1 MPTRKFAW
9 AEMTTW
15 GWLSDDGNGAAE
27 GLALDE
33 ALMARV
39 SRDAAVPRPALRL
52 YTYADHAALV
62 GRYQTLAAEIDVDA
76 CLATGTKLSR
86 RPTGG
91 GAIVMGRDQLGVAL
105 ALPAKATSLKALLPE
120 LGAGLVEGLRRIG
133 VQAEFGGKND
143 LLAGGRKIAGLG
155 LYMDA
160 KGALLFH
167 SSLLVDLDID
177 FMLRVLNIPA
187 AKLADKGAAAV
198 SERITT
204 VRRETGQ
211 ELAMD
216 DVRDVIAEGFAARF
230 GVELAP
236 DEFTAD
242 ERAVAA
248 QLVESRYANP
258 AWLDEQNAQPD
269 GTGSATFRSPD
280 GLVRVF
286 VAAQGSLVKSLQ
298 FAGDFNTVP
307 EGLRRLESALRWR
320 HLNADTMRELVAEV
334 RSDTGADAGWRRDDD
349 VVAALL
355 SAGESALD
363 RCAAPVRPTGSC
375 YFPDQNSP
383 KQGSRL

>member
-1 MPTRKFAW
+1 
-9 AEMTTW
+9 MTVW

-39 SRDAAVPRPALRL
+39 SRDAAVTRPTLRL

-62 GRYQTLAAEIDVDA
+62 GRYQTLAAELNLDTCAAAGVQV
-76 CLATGTKLSR
+76 SR
-86 RPTGG
+86 RATGG

-105 ALPAKATSLKALLPE
+105 VLPAKAASLKTLIPE
-120 LGAGLVEGLRRIG
+120 LGQGVVEGLRRIG
-133 VQAEFGGKND
+133 VAAEFGGKND
-143 LLAGGRKIAGLG
+143 LLVGGRKIAGLG
-155 LYMDA
+155 MYMDSN
-160 KGALLFH
+160 GALMFH
-167 SSLLVDLDID
+167 TSLLVDLDID
-177 FMLRVLNIPA
+177 LMLRLLNIPA

-198 SERITT
+198 AERITT
-204 VRRETGQ
+204 VRRETGR
-211 ELAMD
+211 ELALD

-230 GVELAP
+230 GVELSPEEPTEA
-236 DEFTAD
+236 
-242 ERAVAA
+242 ERCAASRLVA
-248 QLVESRYANP
+248 SRYANP

-298 FAGDFNTVP
+298 FAGDFNAVP

-320 HLNADTMRELVAEV
+320 HLNADSMRDLVAEV
-334 RSDTGADAGWRRDDD
+334 RGETGSDAGWRHDDD
-349 VVAALL
+349 VVAAVL

-375 YFPDQNSP
+375 YFPDQNTSDRIASE
-383 KQGSRL
+383 QGSRL

>member
-1 MPTRKFAW
+1 
-9 AEMTTW
+9 MTTW

-39 SRDAAVPRPALRL
+39 SRDAAVARPTLRL

-62 GRYQTLAAEIDVDA
+62 GRYQTLAAELNLDA
-76 CLATGTKLSR
+76 CSDAGVQVSR

-105 ALPAKATSLKALLPE
+105 VLPAKAASLKMLIPE
-120 LGAGLVEGLRRIG
+120 LGQGVVEGLRRIG
-133 VQAEFGGKND
+133 VAAEFGGKND
-143 LLAGGRKIAGLG
+143 LLVDGRKIAGLG
-155 LYMDA
+155 MYMDGN
-160 KGALLFH
+160 GALLFH
-167 SSLLVDLDID
+167 TSLLVDLDID
-177 FMLRVLNIPA
+177 LMLRLLNIPA

-198 SERITT
+198 AERITT
-204 VRRETGQ
+204 VRRETGR
-211 ELAMD
+211 ELALD

-230 GVELAP
+230 GVKLSPEEP
-236 DEFTAD
+236 TET
-242 ERAVAA
+242 ERSAA
-248 QLVESRYANP
+248 ARLVVSRYANP

-298 FAGDFNTVP
+298 FAGDFNAVP
-307 EGLRRLESALRWR
+307 EGLRRLESVLRWR
-320 HLNADTMRELVAEV
+320 HLNADTMRDLVAEV
-334 RSDTGADAGWRRDDD
+334 RGETGSDAGWRHDDD
-349 VVAALL
+349 VVAAVL

-363 RCAAPVRPTGSC
+363 RFAAPVRPTGSC
-375 YFPDQNSP
+375 YFPEP
-383 KQGSRL
+383 KVHEQGSRL